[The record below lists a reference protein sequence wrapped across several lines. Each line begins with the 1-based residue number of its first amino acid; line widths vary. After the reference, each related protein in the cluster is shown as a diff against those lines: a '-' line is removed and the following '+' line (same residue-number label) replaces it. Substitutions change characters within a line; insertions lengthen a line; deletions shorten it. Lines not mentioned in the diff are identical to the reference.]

1 MNLGQGDY
9 SVGCARNTAG
19 YVQNLLKRARKEG
32 ENPAKIIRDLAQKPS
47 KNLFSDRPSTRS
59 LEALCLKF
67 RHGK

>member
-9 SVGCARNTAG
+9 SIGTGRNTTG
-19 YVQNLLKRARKEG
+19 YVHGLMKRAKKEG
-32 ENPAKIIRDLAQKPS
+32 FSRAVLVRDLAQKPS

-67 RHGK
+67 RHEK

>member
-9 SVGCARNTAG
+9 SIGTGRNTTG
-19 YVQNLLKRARKEG
+19 YVHGLMKRAKKEG
-32 ENPAKIIRDLAQKPS
+32 FSRAVLVRDLAQKPS
-47 KNLFSDRPSTRS
+47 KNLFSDKPSTRS